1 MKKQSGVFLLEALV
15 AILIFAF
22 GVLGMLAMSS
32 AAVMGQTDA
41 QVRSDAAAFAD
52 QLAGQI
58 ALNVDRTSAATVTA
72 TLAPFALNS
81 DNTTPVG
88 PCPTQNIPNAAS
100 AANPAA
106 APIIANWL
114 ATVTGPGGLPGATA
128 TSVSVIVVSPPNP
141 VNAAAAPIQNAV
153 TITECWQSP
162 TDRGQHNYVT
172 TVYVDY

>member
-41 QVRSDAAAFAD
+41 QVRADAASFAD

-58 ALNVDRTSAATVTA
+58 AVNVDRSSATSVAASV
-72 TLAPFALNS
+72 APFVLNS
-81 DNTTPVG
+81 DATTPIG
-88 PCPTQNIPNAAS
+88 PCPTQNIPNT
-100 AANPAA
+100 ANATYPGA
-106 APIIANWL
+106 APIIANWI
-114 ATVTGPGGLPGATA
+114 ATVTGAGGLPGATA
-128 TSVSVIVVSPPNP
+128 TSLSVIVVSTSNPLIVGQPP
-141 VNAAAAPIQNAV
+141 VQNAV

-162 TDRGQHNYVT
+162 TDHGQHNYTT